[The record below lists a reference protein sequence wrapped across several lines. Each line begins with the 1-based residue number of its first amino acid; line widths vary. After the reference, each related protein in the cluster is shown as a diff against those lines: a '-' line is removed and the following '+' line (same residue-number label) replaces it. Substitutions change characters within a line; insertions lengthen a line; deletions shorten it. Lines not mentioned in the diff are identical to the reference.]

1 MRKHQGNG
9 FLQSAHRASVAA
21 GAAAQ
26 ELLPPLKEHRELKDW
41 RPTAASLSHFIQ
53 MSILPTVVLP
63 LSANLCYSG
72 FPEQLQKFVLNE
84 KT

>member
-1 MRKHQGNG
+1 MRKH
-9 FLQSAHRASVAA
+9 LQSAHRAAVAA

-26 ELLPPLKEHRELKDW
+26 ELLPPFKEHRELKDW
-41 RPTAASLSHFIQ
+41 QPTAASLSHFIQ
-53 MSILPTVVLP
+53 MSILPTVVLS
-63 LSANLCYSG
+63 LSANLFYSG